1 MSAGMARRICSPEQ
15 HYSLASD
22 ESTVNLMFVNC
33 IELCFTCADALQ
45 IKTVFLITIGIFEL
59 G

>member
-1 MSAGMARRICSPEQ
+1 MSAGMVLHICLPEQ
-15 HYSLASD
+15 RYNLALD
-22 ESTVNLMFVNC
+22 EFTLNSMSVDSIQWWSTY
-33 IELCFTCADALQ
+33 ADTAQ